1 MRRYWRPLLALV
13 MLFAMMAAI
22 AIVTD
27 HPGQAVHATS
37 GDWPTYLGGN
47 ARTGYNSA
55 EVAITATTAK
65 SLKLNWTFPTGAE
78 ISTQPVVANGQV
90 YWGSWN
96 GNEYATDLSGKKIWT
111 VSIGGQT
118 PNCSNSQTFGVG
130 SSAAVADVAINGQNT
145 TVVFVG
151 GKDAISHAASMY
163 ALNAATGATI
173 WEKTLSSST
182 ASFSWSS
189 PAVCHGSVY
198 MGLASYDDC
207 PLVQGALIQ
216 LDATTGNIQH
226 TFYTVPG
233 TCLGDSIWST
243 PTIDEAAGT
252 IYVTTGNNGS
262 CSTTEI
268 YAQAIV
274 KLNASDLSVID
285 SWQVPASQHGVDS
298 DFGATPTLF
307 TATYGGSLH
316 GMVGA
321 VNKNGFYY
329 AFDRSSLSSGPVW
342 SVQISTSTISISSS
356 AWDGAQLYVAG
367 RTTSIGGKSC
377 KGSIQ
382 ALDPASGHSIWQD
395 CFQNGGVLAPVSAVP
410 GVVFVGEGS
419 HLLAI
424 DVTSGNILFN
434 YTTSGAVNAAPSISN
449 AVVYAGNASGTLYTF
464 GLPPTLTPTPT
475 NTLTPSPSPGTILD
489 QDTFQRPNQ
498 ALWGTAS
505 DGQTWA
511 GNANTLPNFSINNNT
526 GVVSGTKTGSY
537 SAILGSK
544 TTDAEVLFSGS
555 ISAFN
560 GTNLA
565 ALLHF
570 TDNNNYY
577 KALIDGS
584 NLVIVKKVN
593 GTVTRLASHSF
604 SATANQSYTVRFNV
618 TGSTLSAKVWQT
630 GTLEPGNW
638 MVSTTDSSFASG
650 YCGLLLYLQ
659 NGVVAN
665 ISSFLVTS

>member
-1 MRRYWRPLLALV
+1 MRRYWRPLLALL

-27 HPGQAVHATS
+27 HPGPAVHATS

-55 EVAITATTAK
+55 EVGITAATAK
-65 SLKLNWTFPTGAE
+65 SLQLNWTFPTGAE

-96 GNEYATDLSGKKIWT
+96 GNEYASDLSGKKIWT
-111 VSIGGQT
+111 ASIGGQT
-118 PNCSNSQTFGVG
+118 PNCSKSQTFGVA
-130 SSAAVADVAINGQNT
+130 SSAAVADEAINGTNT

-151 GKDAISHAASMY
+151 GRDASSKSASMY

-189 PAVCHGSVY
+189 PAVYQGSVY

-216 LDATTGNIQH
+216 LDATTGNLQH
-226 TFYTVPG
+226 TFYTVPT
-233 TCLGDSIWST
+233 TCLGGSIWST

-262 CSTTEI
+262 CSKTEN

-274 KLNASDLSVID
+274 KLNASDLSFID

-316 GMVGA
+316 EMVGA

-329 AFDRSSLSSGPVW
+329 AFDRSSLASGPVW
-342 SVQISTSTISISSS
+342 SVQTSTSTISIASS

-382 ALDPASGHSIWQD
+382 ALDPASGNAIWRDCLQD
-395 CFQNGGVLAPVSAVP
+395 GGVLAPVSAVP
-410 GVVFVGEGS
+410 GVVFVGEGP

-424 DVTSGNILFN
+424 DVTSGKILFN

-449 AVVYAGNASGTLYTF
+449 AVVYVGNAAGTLYTF
-464 GLPPTLTPTPT
+464 GLPSTLTPP
-475 NTLTPSPSPGTILD
+475 PSPGTILA

-498 ALWGTAS
+498 SLWGTAS

-511 GNANTLPNFSINNNT
+511 GNANTLTNFSINNDT
-526 GVVSGTKTGSY
+526 GVVSGTKTSGY

-544 TTDAEVLFSGS
+544 ATDAEVLFSGS

-560 GTNLA
+560 STNLA

-570 TDNNNYY
+570 TDTNHYY
-577 KALIDGS
+577 KAFIDGS

-593 GTVTRLASHSF
+593 GTTTRLASHSF

-618 TGSTLSAKVWQT
+618 TGNTLSAKVWQT
-630 GTLEPGNW
+630 GTSEPGNW

-650 YCGLLLYLQ
+650 YCGLLLNLQ
-659 NGVVAN
+659 KGVIAT